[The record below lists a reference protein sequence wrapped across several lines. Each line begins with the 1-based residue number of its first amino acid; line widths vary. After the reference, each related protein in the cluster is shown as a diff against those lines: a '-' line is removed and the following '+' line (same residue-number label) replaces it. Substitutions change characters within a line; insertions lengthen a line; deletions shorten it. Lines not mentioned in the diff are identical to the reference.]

1 MHIGEVIRKYRHDHG
16 NMSMQAFADKC
27 GLSKGYIA
35 MLERNKNS
43 KTGDP
48 VVPSV
53 ETFLKVS
60 KAMNM
65 SLNELADVVDE
76 NQPIA
81 LTSDEFV
88 KDKFNSNTYNPE
100 SYIPAPCMVAENT
113 FTYNAHPSVV
123 KIPVLGRVVAGMP
136 ISAYQDIIGYEEI
149 TREMAAS
156 GEFYALRVKGQ
167 SMEPR
172 ICEGDTVIIRVQ
184 PDVESGDIA
193 VVLVNGDE
201 ATLKQ
206 VVKNDTGITLIAFN
220 HAVYEPKFYTNE
232 QIKDLPVIISGKMVE
247 FRARY

>member
-1 MHIGEVIRKYRHDHG
+1 MHIGDVIKKYRHDHG
-16 NMSMQAFADKC
+16 RMSLQAFADKC

-43 KTGDP
+43 KTGEP
-48 VVPSV
+48 IVPSV

-81 LTSDEFV
+81 LTNDDFV
-88 KDKFNSNTYNPE
+88 KEKSNSKAYDFE
-100 SYIPAPCMVAENT
+100 SCITVPCMVAESAVAYNT
-113 FTYNAHPSVV
+113 HPSAV

-136 ISAYQDIIGYEEI
+136 ISAYQDVIDYEEI
-149 TREMAAS
+149 TREMAES
-156 GEFYALRVKGQ
+156 GEFYALRVRGQ

-172 ICEGDTVIIRVQ
+172 ICEGDTVIIKVQ

-206 VVKNDTGITLIAFN
+206 VYKSDAGITLVAFN
-220 HAVYEPKFYTNE
+220 PAVYEPKFYTNK
-232 QIKDLPVIISGKMVE
+232 QIKALPVIISGKMVE